1 LPGIG
6 AKIVDPDTGAP
17 LPYGQ
22 EGLLLV
28 NGPNRMLGYS
38 GQPEKTAEVLRDGW
52 YVTGDIAMIDPD
64 GFIHITD
71 RLSRFSKI
79 AGEMVPHGR
88 VEEAINQILGDALC
102 VVTAV
107 PDDQKGEHLVVLYT
121 HQECAP
127 DALWAQLCRTNL
139 PKLWIPKREHL
150 YVVESIPLLGT
161 GKVDLRAARLI
172 ALTMAATEVGETG

>member
-1 LPGIG
+1 GHPLPGIG
-6 AKIVDPDTGAP
+6 AKIVDRDTGAP

-28 NGPNRMLGYS
+28 NGPNRMLGYV
-38 GQPEKTAEVLRDGW
+38 GQPEKTVEVLRDGW
-52 YVTGDIAMIDPD
+52 YVTGDIALIDPD

-79 AGEMVPHGR
+79 AGEMVQHGR
-88 VEEAINQILGDALC
+88 VEEAFNQILGDVPC

-107 PDDQKGEHLVVLYT
+107 PADQKGEHLVVLYR
-121 HQECAP
+121 HQEFTP
-127 DALWAQLCRTNL
+127 DALCAQLGRSHL

-150 YVVESIPLLGT
+150 YAVESIPLLGT
-161 GKVDLRAARLI
+161 GKV
-172 ALTMAATEVGETG
+172 G